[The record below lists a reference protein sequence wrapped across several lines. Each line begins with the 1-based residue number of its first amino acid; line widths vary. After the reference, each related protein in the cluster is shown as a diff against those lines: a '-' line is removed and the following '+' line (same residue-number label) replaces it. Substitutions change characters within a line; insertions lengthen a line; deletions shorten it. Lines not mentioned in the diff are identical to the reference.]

1 MTVRFLTALLVIWT
15 AAVVTSAQA
24 PRIQLSI
31 HDGRVWLD
39 ATNATP
45 RQILV
50 EWARV
55 GRTRVDNE
63 QRIPGGPLTLQLD
76 GVPEQQALDVLL
88 RSAGGF
94 MAASRAVAVADASR
108 FDRIIIVPF
117 RATAKDDVTRSA
129 GGQAAE
135 PLSQTSP
142 YPQTA
147 LETVASPGVQRV
159 VGPDGL
165 PVPDDQE
172 DTPGGPPTRP
182 TFTSI
187 PPGFSAPP
195 DAPPPALGA
204 PTSAPTTTPRPPVG
218 VAVPG
223 TIVPPR
229 APAGQTR
236 PPRS

>member
-1 MTVRFLTALLVIWT
+1 MTGRFLTTLVVIWM
-15 AAVVTSAQA
+15 AAVVTAAQA

-31 HDGRVWLD
+31 HDGRVWLA

-63 QRIPGGPLTLQLD
+63 ERIPGGPLTLQLD

-94 MAASRAVAVADASR
+94 MATTRAVAVADASR

-117 RATAKDDVTRSA
+117 RTAAKDDVTRSA
-129 GGQAAE
+129 GGQAA
-135 PLSQTSP
+135 PSFP
-142 YPQTA
+142 YPQAA

-159 VGPDGL
+159 IGPDGL

-195 DAPPPALGA
+195 DAPPPATAA
-204 PTSAPTTTPRPPVG
+204 PALAPATTPGPPVG

-223 TIVPPR
+223 TIVQPR
-229 APAGQTR
+229 PPAGRTR